1 MSEKKDFDFMSVF
14 LSGICIFSDVTNTI
28 GGRFN
33 CESH

>member
-14 LSGICIFSDVTNTI
+14 LSGICNRDVTNSI

-33 CESH
+33 C